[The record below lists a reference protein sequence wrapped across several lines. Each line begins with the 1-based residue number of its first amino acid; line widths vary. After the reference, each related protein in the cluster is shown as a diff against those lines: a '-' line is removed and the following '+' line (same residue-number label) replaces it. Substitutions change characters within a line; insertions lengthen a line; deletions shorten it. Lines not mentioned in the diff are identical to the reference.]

1 MFVYLSKFLPQFVYP
16 LGLVTIILFLSLF
29 FLKHRKLAFWFILL
43 SLVLLSVAGNR
54 YFSAGLTRLVEWQY
68 LPPAELPEAD
78 AMVVLGGG
86 TESLDPPRQM
96 AEVNGAGDRML
107 YADWL
112 YDQGASPI
120 ILLSGGNLGFSSLR
134 GTTPA
139 YEMQQIML
147 QLGVPEEAMILQ
159 EDSQNTA
166 EDALF
171 SAEILRD
178 LEIDEIILVTSALHM
193 PRALA
198 LFEAQGLAVIPAPT
212 DYTITTL
219 AWSEM
224 MDLELKDILLNLM
237 PSSGALN
244 QTTGV
249 LKELLGTLVYRQQGW
264 ID

>member
-1 MFVYLSKFLPQFVYP
+1 
-16 LGLVTIILFLSLF
+16 
-29 FLKHRKLAFWFILL
+29 
-43 SLVLLSVAGNR
+43 
-54 YFSAGLTRLVEWQY
+54 
-68 LPPAELPEAD
+68 
-78 AMVVLGGG
+78 
-86 TESLDPPRQM
+86 
-96 AEVNGAGDRML
+96 
-107 YADWL
+107 
-112 YDQGASPI
+112 
-120 ILLSGGNLGFSSLR
+120 
-134 GTTPA
+134 
-139 YEMQQIML
+139 ML

-171 SAEILRD
+171 SAEILRE

-198 LFEAQGLAVIPAPT
+198 LFEAQGLTVIPAPT

-224 MDLELKDILLNLM
+224 MELELKDLLLNLM

-264 ID
+264 IN

>member
-1 MFVYLSKFLPQFVYP
+1 
-16 LGLVTIILFLSLF
+16 
-29 FLKHRKLAFWFILL
+29 
-43 SLVLLSVAGNR
+43 
-54 YFSAGLTRLVEWQY
+54 
-68 LPPAELPEAD
+68 
-78 AMVVLGGG
+78 MVVLGGG
-86 TESLDPPRQM
+86 TESMDPPRQM

-112 YDQGASPI
+112 YDQGASPL
-120 ILLSGGNLGFSSLR
+120 ILLSGGNLGFSALR

-171 SAEILRD
+171 SAEILRE

-198 LFEAQGLAVIPAPT
+198 LFEAQGLTVIPAPT

-224 MDLELKDILLNLM
+224 MALELPQVLLNLM

-264 ID
+264 IN